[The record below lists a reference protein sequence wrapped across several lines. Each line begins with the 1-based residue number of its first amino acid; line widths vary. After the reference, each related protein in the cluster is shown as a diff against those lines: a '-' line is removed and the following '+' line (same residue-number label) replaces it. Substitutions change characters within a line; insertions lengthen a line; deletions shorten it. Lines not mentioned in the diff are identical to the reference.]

1 MARFVMLSY
10 EFRGVKPPQPQSNQQ
25 LLFQTFDEQEIEKNF
40 KRKQELFA
48 EFFRPD
54 NFPQVFEFKSRY
66 YRVSLLWQYNGII
79 VFQLEKQGWHKQSL
93 DFKSRKIPD
102 NPWIDIIVD
111 NRYGCQLIAVR
122 KNTMAFKY
130 QNTVAEILSENFS
143 AFMLKNYGLT
153 CSVRRQYHSRVFW
166 DLYSNY
172 YKTNGIEKLQFNLP
186 FPNKDWMTERIEEL
200 KQFGKERNGAVRL
213 GLEAAKGEAL
223 YFEDNE
229 ANKSL
234 VNACSGTGV
243 DILMKPKNHR
253 MIHVVKEM
261 NPVEQEMS
269 DSTLQKVLSPDAQ
282 RSLFEDNDLST
293 YTRTAEFLNKCQQY
307 YE

>member
-10 EFRGVKPPQPQSNQQ
+10 EFRQVQARNNQSSQQ
-25 LLFQTFDEQEIEKNF
+25 TLFPAIDNNVIDENF

-48 EFFRPD
+48 KFFLPE
-54 NFPQVFEFKSRY
+54 NFPQMFEYKNRY
-66 YRVSLLWQYNGII
+66 YRVGLLWQYNGII

-93 DFKSRKIPD
+93 DFQRKKIPD

-111 NRYGCQLIAVR
+111 NRHECQLIAVR
-122 KNTMAFKY
+122 KNTTAFKY
-130 QNTVAEILSENFS
+130 QNTVAEILSENFT
-143 AFMLKNYGLT
+143 AFMLKHYGLSCT
-153 CSVRRQYHSRVFW
+153 VRMQYHSRVFW
-166 DLYSNY
+166 DLYNRY
-172 YKTNGIEKLQFNLP
+172 YKSNGIERLQFNLP
-186 FPNKDWMTERIEEL
+186 FPNKDWMTKKIEEL

-223 YFEDNE
+223 YFDHNE

-282 RSLFEDNDLST
+282 RSLFEDNDLT
-293 YTRTAEFLNKCQQY
+293 AYTRTAEFLNKCQQY

>member
-10 EFRGVKPPQPQSNQQ
+10 EFRQVQARNNQSSQQ
-25 LLFQTFDEQEIEKNF
+25 TLFPAIDNNVIDENF

-48 EFFRPD
+48 RFFHPD
-54 NFPQVFEFKSRY
+54 NFPQVFEYKNRY
-66 YRVSLLWQYNGII
+66 YRVGLLWQYNGII

-93 DFKSRKIPD
+93 DFQRKKIPD

-111 NRYGCQLIAVR
+111 NRHECQLIAVR
-122 KNTMAFKY
+122 KNTTAFKY
-130 QNTVAEILSENFS
+130 QNTVAEILSENFT

-153 CSVRRQYHSRVFW
+153 VSVRRQYHSRVFW

-186 FPNKDWMTERIEEL
+186 FPNKDWMTEKIEEL
-200 KQFGKERNGAVRL
+200 KQFGKKRNGAVRL

-229 ANKSL
+229 ENKSL

-282 RSLFEDNDLST
+282 RSLFEDNDLT
-293 YTRTAEFLNKCQQY
+293 AYTRTAEFLNKCQQY